1 MATNVPNTKLLLYLG
16 IGKKLSRLLGV
27 FSLKSGLLA
36 VVITTVL
43 LLDYGCGEDN
53 PAVALPDVV
62 DFNLHIKPLLS
73 DRCFACHGP
82 DEKAREAEL
91 SLHTEEGAFAALDDG
106 VGRFIIAPGKPD
118 ASEVYHR
125 ITSTDPEY
133 MMPPPESNLS
143 LNEYEISLITKW
155 IKQGAEWK
163 KHWAFIPPERPEVPK
178 VKDEA
183 WRSNPIDAFVWQK
196 MREHGLRP
204 APEERPELWLRRV
217 SYDLT
222 GLPPTPAMID
232 SLIINHSEKD
242 YEAIVDQL
250 LASSAYGERMASLW
264 LDLSRYADSH
274 GYQDDKPRSIWPW
287 RDWVIRAFN
296 NNQPYDQFVTEQL
309 AGDLLPDPTY
319 DQILATAFNRN
330 HPITQEGGVID
341 EEYRTEYAAD
351 RVQTFSTAFL
361 GLTMQC
367 ARCHDHK
374 YDPISQKEFYELF
387 SFFNSVEGERGQISY
402 FDLAPAPSIPMKDE
416 AHLAYVEEVRKRIEQ
431 MESSLT
437 ELADR
442 ERQVFD
448 ENASRKTLME
458 TIDLEQGLIAAYD
471 LNDTGWQFTDATT
484 QDATGRANV
493 NLPPSIEKPAKVQG
507 HEGAALRFN
516 GDNFVTF
523 GEIGDFEHYHSFSV
537 GLWVNHQGRPQ
548 KDAAIFSR
556 RNEEQYRQ
564 GYDCTLLKNRQLSF
578 RLLHNVN
585 KEQIEVRTR
594 TTLPAGWHHLAMTYD
609 GSGKASGVRIY
620 LDGREQSTITVKD
633 DLQGLSITNGNDFLI
648 GHWNHRARIA
658 NDQHGFENG
667 AIDQVSVYTRQLSPT
682 EIKALAERPGSEIRN
697 SPADQWFTHYLLHSS
712 EKYAALKNTLDS
724 LRSIDTSVPHIMVMK
739 EHVRQPAFVLDRGL
753 YDAQLESVDR
763 NTPAA
768 ILAFDQQESN
778 RLGLARWLF
787 DERNPLTARVTIN
800 RLWQQCFGHGFVRTA
815 EDFGNQGDLPTHPEL
830 LDWLSVEFRAQGWDI
845 KKMLKTIV
853 LSKTYRQAAKL
864 TDSNRKA
871 DPGNQWL
878 ARGPSRPLTAE
889 MLRDQALASSGLL
902 YDKIGGK
909 WVKPYQPGGIWKELA
924 NQIGENK
931 YRVSTGRDKYR
942 RSLYTYWKRTIPPP
956 TMLTLDAPERSVCT
970 VKRQATSTPLQA
982 LILLNDPTYLEASR
996 HLAADVLE
1004 HYPDDRERLKAAFL
1018 RIVSRYPDEAEL
1030 DKLVSFFEQTRAE
1043 YQVDPDEAMSLL
1055 TVGDSPASQFSDQAA
1070 GAALSFTIS
1079 LIYNLDETRH
1089 R

>member
-1 MATNVPNTKLLLYLG
+1 M
-16 IGKKLSRLLGV
+16 SRLVRVISLRSGLLGV
-27 FSLKSGLLA
+27 GI
-36 VVITTVL
+36 VIAL
-43 LLDYGCGEDN
+43 LLHYGCGEDSHSGG
-53 PAVALPDVV
+53 ALPEVV

-91 SLHTEEGAFAALDDG
+91 SLHTEEGAFAALDD
-106 VGRFIIAPGKPD
+106 VAGRFIIAPGKPD

-155 IKQGAEWK
+155 IRQGAEWK
-163 KHWAFIPPERPEVPK
+163 KHWAFIPPQRPEIPK

-183 WRSNPIDAFVWQK
+183 WRVNPIDAFVWQK
-196 MREHGLRP
+196 MRENGLRP
-204 APEERPELWLRRV
+204 APEESPELWLRRV
-217 SYDLT
+217 SFDLT
-222 GLPPTPAMID
+222 GLPPTPDMID
-232 SLIINHSEKD
+232 SFIARHEEKD

-250 LASSAYGERMASLW
+250 LASPAYGERMASIW
-264 LDLSRYADSH
+264 LDLARYADSH

-287 RDWVIRAFN
+287 RDWVIRAFDH
-296 NNQPYDQFVTEQL
+296 NQPYDQFVTEQL
-309 AGDLLPDPTY
+309 AGDLLPEPSY

-402 FDLAPAPSIPMKDE
+402 FDLAPTPSIPMEDE
-416 AHLAYVEEVRKRIEQ
+416 AHLAYVEEVKERIAR
-431 MESSLT
+431 METS
-437 ELADR
+437 LADLVA
-442 ERQVFD
+442 E
-448 ENASRKTLME
+448 ERKTFDIGVTRETMSK
-458 TIDLEQGLIAAYD
+458 TIDLKQDLIAAYD
-471 LNDTGWQFTDATT
+471 LNDQGWQFTDATT
-484 QDATGRANV
+484 QNATGRANV
-493 NLPPSIEKPAKVQG
+493 NLPPSIDKPGKVQG
-507 HEGAALRFN
+507 YEGAALQFN

-523 GEIGDFEHYHSFSV
+523 GEIADFDHYHSFSV
-537 GLWVNHQGRPQ
+537 GLWVNHRGRPT
-548 KDAAIFSR
+548 KDATIFSR

-564 GYDCTLLKNRQLSF
+564 GYDCTLLQNRQLSF

-585 KEQIEVRTR
+585 KEQMEVRTR
-594 TTLPAGWHHLAMTYD
+594 NTLPSGWHHLAVTYD
-609 GSGKASGVRIY
+609 GSGRASGVRIY
-620 LDGREQSTITVKD
+620 LDGREQPTLTIKD
-633 DLQGLSITNGNDFLI
+633 ELQGLSILNGNDFLI

-658 NDQHGFENG
+658 NNQHGFKDG
-667 AIDQVSVYTRQLSPT
+667 SIDQVRIYARQLSPL
-682 EIKALAERPGSEIRN
+682 EISTLANRNDNEIERAPDELL
-697 SPADQWFTHYLLHSS
+697 FKHYLLRTS
-712 EKYAALKNTLDS
+712 EKYTALKGTLDS
-724 LRSIDTSVPHIMVMK
+724 LRSIDTSVPMVMVMQEK
-739 EHVRQPAFVLDRGL
+739 DTLEPAYVLDRGI
-753 YDAQLESVDR
+753 YDAKMDSVGR

-768 ILAFDQQESN
+768 ILAFDQQETN
-778 RLGLARWLF
+778 RLGLAGWLF
-787 DERNPLTARVTIN
+787 DERNPLTSRVMIN

-830 LDWLSVEFRAQGWDI
+830 LDWLSVEFREQAWDI
-845 KKMLKTIV
+845 KHMLKTIV
-853 LSKTYRQAAKL
+853 LSKTYRQKAKL
-864 TDSNRKA
+864 TEANRKA

-889 MLRDQALASSGLL
+889 MLRDQALATSGLL

-931 YRVSTGRDKYR
+931 YRVSPGRDKYR

-996 HLAADVLE
+996 HLAADLQE
-1004 HYPDDRERLKAAFL
+1004 LYENDRERLKAAFL
-1018 RIVSRYPDEAEL
+1018 RIVSRYPDETEL
-1030 DKLVSFFEQTRAE
+1030 DKLVSFYEQTRAD
-1043 YQVDPDEAMSLL
+1043 YRDDPKEAVSLL
-1055 TVGDSPASQFSDQAA
+1055 TVGDSPASRFSDQGA

-1079 LIYNLDETRH
+1079 LIYNLDEARQ